1 MFRAKCLGCT
11 VSGLWVWAYRLEKGS
26 MVHGRVLWEWGF
38 SALRVLGTGNRFSR
52 TGEFSKQGHSW
63 NMDFSYTDTLKP

>member
-1 MFRAKCLGCT
+1 
-11 VSGLWVWAYRLEKGS
+11 